1 MPRRS
6 HEAEEAFKKAIQM
19 EPSNADYHA
28 ALGNLYLKS
37 GLKSRALSV
46 FKEALNWDPESVQA
60 KEGIVA
66 AGG

>member
-1 MPRRS
+1 
-6 HEAEEAFKKAIQM
+6 M